1 MAFIIPQE
9 KRKIP
14 WFPIAVM
21 LFVVAAVAV
30 GVFYLF
36 FAPTPGFEVIVPP
49 PLQGANQLSIIEV
62 DPTTVINSKGFR
74 TLRSYTG
81 LLGIGSV
88 GRANPFAPFQ

>member
-1 MAFIIPQE
+1 MPLLIPEE

-14 WFPIAVM
+14 WFPIAVT
-21 LFVVAAVAV
+21 LFVIAAVTV

-36 FAPTPGFEVIVPP
+36 FAPTPGFEVIVPA

-81 LLGIGSV
+81 LLGVGSV
-88 GRANPFAPFQ
+88 GRANPFLPL